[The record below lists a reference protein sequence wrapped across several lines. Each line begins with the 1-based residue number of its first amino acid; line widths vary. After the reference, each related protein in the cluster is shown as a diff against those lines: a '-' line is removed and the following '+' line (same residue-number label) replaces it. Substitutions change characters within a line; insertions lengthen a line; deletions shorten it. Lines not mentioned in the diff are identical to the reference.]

1 MHKRQVIFVLF
12 AALMLWGSQT
22 ALAQFTQQHRD
33 AVIERLHYNSLIPG
47 RNVCVRTTPPAPG
60 SGFLCVYEASLT
72 QEINDLLRDAYITG
86 KICNFFWTNTDP
98 SGHAIVDIVECCV
111 AAPC

>member
-1 MHKRQVIFVLF
+1 MNRRQVIFFLLI
-12 AALMLWGSQT
+12 ALVLWGSQT
-22 ALAQFTQQHRD
+22 TLAQFTQQHKD

-60 SGFLCVYEASLT
+60 TGFLCLYEEHLT
-72 QEINDLLRDAYITG
+72 QEINDLLREAYIFG
-86 KICNFFWTNTDP
+86 RICSFYWSSTDQ
-98 SGHAIVDIVECCV
+98 SGHAMLDIVECCA